1 MLSIIDTETGNLQSV
16 ANAFR
21 RVGMETVVV
30 DTAEELEQAT
40 AITLPG
46 VGAFEQGMSAL
57 RDKDLIEPLLR
68 RVNGDGVPLLG
79 ICLGMQLLADSS
91 EELGNFEGLGLI
103 AGRVVRLETT
113 QMDYQV
119 PNFGWHVVTPCR
131 GGVLFPDGAGPESF
145 YFAHS
150 YHFRCDRWEDAAAT
164 IEFSERPIAVAL
176 ERSNVFGVQFHPEKS
191 QDAGLD
197 VLERFARYVRE
208 RGMTGR

>member
-1 MLSIIDTETGNLQSV
+1 MLSIVDTETGNLQSV

-21 RVGMETVVV
+21 RVGLETIVVE
-30 DTAEELEQAT
+30 TAAKLERAQAI
-40 AITLPG
+40 ALPG

-57 RDKDLIEPLLR
+57 RDKGLIEPLLR
-68 RVNGDGVPLLG
+68 RANGDGVPLLG

-91 EELGNFEGLGLI
+91 EELGNFAGLGLI
-103 AGRVVRLETT
+103 PGRVIRLEMTRKGFR
-113 QMDYQV
+113 V

-131 GGVLFPDGAGPESF
+131 AGVLFSAGAGPESF

-150 YHFRCDRWEDAAAT
+150 YHFRCDRPEDAAAT
-164 IEFSERPIAVAL
+164 IDFSDRPITVAL
-176 ERSNVFGVQFHPEKS
+176 EHGNVFGVQFHPEKS

-208 RGMTGR
+208 KGPADR